1 MRSREVR
8 SSPPPGGHCVTDIV
22 LDPSCFL
29 GICASAIEAY
39 NRETNGFLLGGRGV
53 RRVRHPRSVAVLKA
67 AYPIQTEER
76 RPSSVTHGNL
86 NAFDRARRTVSGL
99 YVGLDLMGGFH
110 SHTGTDGAA
119 ELSPSDLEY
128 IEDELN
134 HLARQGEKRPDWLEL
149 VVAIRKRAYA
159 RRHDVAWS
167 FRRYPRK
174 LGATIAIKPS
184 LGYDVTIA
192 GYWVPVE
199 PNGGG
204 IVHVGRPEE
213 ARLGIPWADRI

>member
-1 MRSREVR
+1 
-8 SSPPPGGHCVTDIV
+8 VTDIV

-39 NRETNGFLLGGRGV
+39 NRETNGFLLGGRAV
-53 RRVRHPRSVAVLKA
+53 RRVRRPRSVAVLKA

-76 RPSSVTHGNL
+76 RPNSVTHGNL

-110 SHTGTDGAA
+110 SHTGTDGEAA
-119 ELSPSDLEY
+119 LSRMDVDY

-134 HLARQGEKRPDWLEL
+134 HLVRGGEPLEEWLEI
-149 VVAIRKRAYA
+149 VVAIRQRDYA
-159 RRHDVAWS
+159 RRHHVAWS

-174 LGATIAIKPS
+174 IGATIAIKPN
-184 LGYDVTIA
+184 LGYDMTIA
-192 GYWVPVE
+192 GYWVRVE
-199 PNGGG
+199 PNGGNR
-204 IVHVGRPEE
+204 VHAGRPEE
-213 ARLGIPWADRI
+213 PRLHIPWAARLRA